1 MQLIKKGMI
10 FLSIE
15 LFLVEMN
22 RYMDPIIKLLGKWGE
37 ELAGVS
43 IWSVLVRLGLAI
55 LCGGVLGAE
64 RAVKRHAAG
73 FRTYILVSLG
83 AAIAGFTNQFIYECF
98 PSSDVGRLGNGV
110 VTGIGFLGA
119 GTILVTSRS
128 KIKGLTTAAG
138 LWACGCMGLAIG
150 HGFYTIGIVAGV
162 IIFAVLS
169 LITPIEN
176 YFIDRARLFTI
187 HVELNSRP
195 DLKQLI
201 NYLRSKGFSISN
213 VEHNL
218 AYASSGLSVYS
229 ISLLAPY
236 IKGQKAMSHTVI
248 CSMINEL
255 DYVNHAEV
263 LL

>member
-1 MQLIKKGMI
+1 M
-10 FLSIE
+10 
-15 LFLVEMN
+15 
-22 RYMDPIIKLLGKWGE
+22 
-37 ELAGVS
+37 
-43 IWSVLVRLGLAI
+43 
-55 LCGGVLGAE
+55 
-64 RAVKRHAAG
+64 
-73 FRTYILVSLG
+73 
-83 AAIAGFTNQFIYECF
+83 CF

-150 HGFYTIGIVAGV
+150 HGFYTIGIAAGI
-162 IIFAVLS
+162 IIFTVLS

-229 ISLLAPY
+229 IALLAPY
-236 IKGQKAMSHTVI
+236 IKGQRAMSHTVI